1 MKPHTTMM
9 EYNTRQKK
17 LPLPEY
23 GRSVQKMV
31 DHALT
36 IEDREERQRCATTI
50 VEIMGSMFPN
60 TRNLPDYERKL
71 WDHLAIMSDFS
82 LDIDYPFEVIKKEEF
97 HVAPEKV
104 PYQTGEIKNRHY
116 GRIVEDMIAHACTL
130 PEGEER
136 DQLIELIAIQMKK
149 NHIAWNKE
157 GVEDKKIF
165 DDLRI
170 YTKGAIDI
178 ADREIRIYPSNN
190 QRNGGNNNGKRTMG
204 VKKQFKRKF

>member
-1 MKPHTTMM
+1 MM

-36 IEDREERQRCATTI
+36 IENREERQRCAVTI

-60 TRNLPDYERKL
+60 TRNQPDYEQKL

-82 LDIDYPFEVIKKEEF
+82 LDIDYPFEVIKEEEF
-97 HVAPEKV
+97 HVAPQRV
-104 PYQTGEIKNRHY
+104 PYQTGEIINRHY
-116 GRIVEDMIAHACTL
+116 GRIVEQMIAHACTL
-130 PEGEER
+130 DEGDER
-136 DQLIELIAIQMKK
+136 DQLVELILVQMKK
-149 NHIAWNKE
+149 NYIAWNKD
-157 GVEDKKIF
+157 GVDDKKIF

-190 QRNGGNNNGKRTMG
+190 QRNGGNNNAKRTTGM
-204 VKKQFKRKF
+204 KKQFKRKF

>member
-1 MKPHTTMM
+1 MM
-9 EYNTRQKK
+9 EYNTNQKK
-17 LPLPEY
+17 LALPEY

-36 IEDREERQRCATTI
+36 IENREERQKCAQTI
-50 VEIMGSMFPN
+50 IRIMGSMFPN

-71 WDHLAIMSDFS
+71 WDHLAIMSDFT

-97 HVAPEKV
+97 HTPPQRV

-116 GRIVEDMIAHACTL
+116 GRIVEAMIDHACTL
-130 PEGEER
+130 QEGEEKE
-136 DQLIELIAIQMKK
+136 QLVELILIQMKK
-149 NHIAWNKE
+149 NYIAWNKD
-157 GVEDKKIF
+157 GVEDSKII

-178 ADREIRIYPSNN
+178 SAKEIKLNTNNN
-190 QRNGGNNNGKRTMG
+190 QRNNVKRNGTNN
-204 VKKQFKRKF
+204 KKNFKRKH

>member
-1 MKPHTTMM
+1 MM
-9 EYNTRQKK
+9 EYNTKQKK
-17 LPLPEY
+17 LALPEY

-36 IEDREERQRCATTI
+36 IEDREERQRCAATI

-71 WDHLAIMSDFS
+71 WDHLAIMSDFT
-82 LDIDYPFEVIKKEEF
+82 LDIDYPFEVIRKEEF
-97 HVAPEKV
+97 HVAPERV
-104 PYQTGEIKNRHY
+104 PYQTGEIRNRHY
-116 GRIVEDMIAHACTL
+116 GRIVELMIAHACTL

-136 DQLIELIAIQMKK
+136 DQLVELIVIQMKK
-149 NHIAWNKE
+149 NHIAWNKD

-165 DDLRI
+165 EDLRV

-178 ADREIRIYPSNN
+178 TDREIRINANN
-190 QRNGGNNNGKRTMG
+190 QRGNSTSNNGAKRNNG
-204 VKKQFKRKF
+204 AKKQFKRKF

>member
-1 MKPHTTMM
+1 MM

-36 IEDREERQRCATTI
+36 IENREERQKCAATI

-71 WDHLAIMSDFS
+71 WDHLAIMSDFK

-97 HVAPEKV
+97 HVAPQRV
-104 PYQTGEIKNRHY
+104 PYQTGEIRNRHY
-116 GRIVEDMIAHACTL
+116 GRIVEQMIEHACTL
-130 PEGEER
+130 EEGEER
-136 DQLIELIAIQMKK
+136 DCLIEFITVQMKK
-149 NHIAWNKE
+149 NYIAWNKD
-157 GVEDKKIF
+157 GVDDKKIL

-170 YTKGAIDI
+170 YTKGTIDI
-178 ADREIRIYPSNN
+178 PDREIRINQGN
-190 QRNGGNNNGKRTMG
+190 AQRNNNAKRGCNNGK
-204 VKKQFKRKF
+204 KNFKRKF

>member
-1 MKPHTTMM
+1 MM
-9 EYNTRQKK
+9 EYNTRQKR

-36 IEDREERQRCATTI
+36 IEDREERQRCAATI
-50 VEIMGSMFPN
+50 IEIMGSMFPN

-71 WDHLAIMSDFS
+71 WDHLAIMSDFA

-97 HVAPEKV
+97 HVAPERV

-116 GRIVEDMIAHACTL
+116 GRIVESMIEHACSL
-130 PEGEER
+130 EEGEER
-136 DQLIELIAIQMKK
+136 DCLIEFIIIQMKK
-149 NHIAWNKE
+149 NYIAWNKD
-157 GVEDKKIF
+157 GVDDKKIF

-170 YTKGAIDI
+170 YSKGAIDI
-178 ADREIRIYPSNN
+178 TGREIVIN
-190 QRNGGNNNGKRTMG
+190 QGGNTQRGNNGKRNVNNG
-204 VKKQFKRKF
+204 KKNFKRKF

>member
-1 MKPHTTMM
+1 MM

-36 IEDREERQRCATTI
+36 IEDREERQQCATTI

-60 TRNLPDYERKL
+60 TRNLPDHERKL
-71 WDHLAIMSDFS
+71 WDHLAIMSDFM

-97 HVAPEKV
+97 YVAPQRV

-116 GRIVEDMIAHACTL
+116 GRIVESMIEYACTL
-130 PEGEER
+130 EEGEER
-136 DQLIELIAIQMKK
+136 DQLVELILVQMKK
-149 NHIAWNKE
+149 NYITWNKD

-165 DDLRI
+165 EDLRL

-178 ADREIRIYPSNN
+178 TDREIRIN
-190 QRNGGNNNGKRTMG
+190 QGSTTRSNNNGKRNNNNNG
-204 VKKQFKRKF
+204 KKNFKRKF

>member
-1 MKPHTTMM
+1 MM
-9 EYNTRQKK
+9 EYNTNQKK
-17 LPLPEY
+17 LALPEY

-36 IEDREERQRCATTI
+36 IENREERQKCAQTI
-50 VEIMGSMFPN
+50 IRIMGSMFPN

-71 WDHLAIMSDFS
+71 WDHLAIMSDFT

-97 HVAPEKV
+97 HTPPQRV

-116 GRIVEDMIAHACTL
+116 GRIVEAMIDHACTL
-130 PEGEER
+130 QEGEEKE
-136 DQLIELIAIQMKK
+136 QLIELILIQMKK
-149 NHIAWNKE
+149 NYIAWNKD
-157 GVEDKKIF
+157 GVEDSKII

-178 ADREIRIYPSNN
+178 SAKEIKLNTNNN
-190 QRNGGNNNGKRTMG
+190 QRNNVKRNGTNN
-204 VKKQFKRKF
+204 KKNFKRKH